1 MYEIQKFEII
11 NLIFIYFI
19 NFYIEK
25 EGKNRVFFLI
35 KYILMY
41 MYFCDF
47 MYKRLI
53 NYCNMDVWII
63 KCVILDRVLKLYVEK
78 QLVIWQL
85 YF

>member
-25 EGKNRVFFLI
+25 EGKQRVFFLI

-41 MYFCDF
+41 MYICDF

>member
-1 MYEIQKFEII
+1 MHETQKFETI

-19 NFYIEK
+19 NFHIEK

-35 KYILMY
+35 KYISMY
-41 MYFCDF
+41 MHFCDF

-63 KCVILDRVLKLYVEK
+63 KCAILDRALKLYVEK
-78 QLVIWQL
+78 QLVIW
-85 YF
+85 